1 MKNSS
6 RAGSDLNVINAG
18 LFLLLTGILFIIYIC
33 LYFSCKTFLVK
44 LSFANRQIALVT
56 MDNLLLYLAK
66 Y

>member
-44 LSFANRQIALVT
+44 LSFENRQIALVT
-56 MDNLLLYLAK
+56 MDIFLLYLSK